1 MRHPRWF
8 LSLSL
13 CAPLIVGC
21 GDEAATANPPAADAG
36 ADVAA
41 DAPAT
46 VQAVRVLVDSNRD
59 GTVDEADFATRD
71 AFTATSG
78 AALLANVDDDDGDH
92 AVDAED
98 EVVNGDADAQDL
110 ARIVIPAWRDAPA
123 GATGALTVE
132 AANAMGVRLFRQT
145 GEGWA
150 LFDPAAPVDAA
161 AIHQGITLGIESRDF
176 PSPEWDGTV
185 TLTWVVSNGGAELGR
200 DRAVMRTAPWVMSN
214 SLDHTLGVFAV
225 GAPTWPEVTAF
236 TQDLESATTEA
247 GMGLTLVN
255 GLARQYREAPNI
267 GPDVWMQDFVEFG
280 WTGIPAAG
288 GGVHAMHVALRTP
301 NPTRLM
307 ATWTNLEFLAPDR
320 GWVWKHGPTRQT
332 NHDPSLDSFGDLE
345 LLPPHATATAQ
356 YPLGR
361 IVHGFTDRR
370 TSDVE
375 LRRFLSSQGVQ
386 GPVVQLD
393 TSWLHVGHVD
403 EFMSFV
409 PAPTPRGWKLL
420 VGSPR
425 AARELLQSIVDRDPA
440 NRAALMFQ
448 GQYWFYP
455 EGHPMEFQPYRAQR
469 TLGAILDDADLMA
482 FNQQTQAHIDA
493 QREILQREAGLD
505 DDEVVEIP
513 FLFWEIERGLAGAYM
528 PGTVNLLYF
537 DGNAVAAV
545 PHGPIIANVDPVA
558 EDFAARLAPYSVH
571 SFFAEQ
577 WDILHAA
584 GGEVHCGTNALR
596 AVPTSTPWWGIA
608 R

>member
-1 MRHPRWF
+1 MRHNRWF

-13 CAPLIVGC
+13 CAPLLVGC
-21 GDEAATANPPAADAG
+21 GDDAAPVNTPTVDG
-36 ADVAA
+36 GAA
-41 DAPAT
+41 DAPPPPP
-46 VQAVRVLVDSNRD
+46 AVRILVDSNRD
-59 GTVDEADFATRD
+59 GTVDEMDYATRGE
-71 AFTATSG
+71 FTATAG
-78 AALLANVDDDDGDH
+78 ASLLANVDDDDADQT
-92 AVDAED
+92 VDAED
-98 EVVNGDADAQDL
+98 EVVNGDADAMDL
-110 ARIVIPAWRDAPA
+110 ARVVIPAWPEAPE
-123 GATGALTVE
+123 GATGALSVE

-145 GEGWA
+145 AEGWS
-150 LFDPAAPVDAA
+150 LFDPSAPVELSAVRE
-161 AIHQGITLGIESRDF
+161 GLTLGVESRDF
-176 PSPEWDGTV
+176 PNPEWDGSV
-185 TLTWVVSNGGAELGR
+185 ALTWAVSREGEELGR

-214 SLDHTLGVFAV
+214 SLDRTLGVYAV
-225 GAPTWPEVTAF
+225 GAATWREVEAF
-236 TQDLESATTEA
+236 TRDLESATVEA

-255 GLARQYREAPNI
+255 GLAREYREAPNI
-267 GPDVWMQDFVEFG
+267 GPDVWMQDVVEFG
-280 WTGIPAAG
+280 WTAIPAANG
-288 GGVHAMHVALRTP
+288 STHSMHVALRTP
-301 NPTRLM
+301 NPDRRM
-307 ATWTNLEFLAPDR
+307 ATWTNLEFLGPDR
-320 GWVWKHGPTRQT
+320 GWVWKRGPRRQT

-345 LLPPHATATAQ
+345 LLPPHSTATGQ

-361 IVHGFTDRR
+361 IVHGFTERR

-393 TSWLHVGHVD
+393 TSWLHVGHID

-425 AARELLQSIVDRDPA
+425 AGRELLQGIVDRDPA

-448 GQYWFYP
+448 GQYWYYP
-455 EGHPMEFQPYRAQR
+455 EGHAQEFQPYRAQR
-469 TLGAILDDADLMA
+469 TIGAILDDADLMA
-482 FNQQTQAHIDA
+482 FNQRTQALIDA
-493 QREILQREAGLD
+493 QREILQREAELN

-545 PHGPIIANVDPVA
+545 PHGPVIDNVDPVA
-558 EDFAARLAPYSVH
+558 EDFVARLAPYSVRG
-571 SFFAEQ
+571 FFAEQ

-596 AVPTSTPWWGIA
+596 AIPTSTPWWGVA